1 MDKSYWDTF
10 YAANK
15 GVNEPSLFARWV
27 LEQVET
33 DKKIVDMGCGN
44 GRDSIYFMENGMQ
57 VYAVDASDV
66 ATEHIAQFMP
76 EK

>member
-44 GRDSIYFMENGMQ
+44 GRDLSLI
-57 VYAVDASDV
+57 
-66 ATEHIAQFMP
+66 HI
-76 EK
+76 

>member
-44 GRDSIYFMENGMQ
+44 GRTVSISWKTGCRSMQ
-57 VYAVDASDV
+57 
-66 ATEHIAQFMP
+66 
-76 EK
+76 